1 MKKSIELKKGEFL
14 VNGKPFFIFSG
25 EIHYFRI
32 ARRDWEDRI
41 KKAKDSGLNTFSSYI
56 PWAWHE
62 YKEGSFDFT
71 GRTKPERDLLGLF
84 ELLNKHGLYFFC
96 RPGPVTHGEIQGH
109 GVPLWLTQKYPEVRL
124 KKKDGSDFD
133 TMVVSHNNPFFL
145 KMVGKWYSKVMPIIA
160 KNQVT
165 RGGNVI
171 AVQLDN
177 EISMINWLA
186 KQFDYSENA
195 TQMYRGFLEEKYKT
209 IGKLNREYGS
219 CWASFGEVEQPDGNI
234 EESGMAAYWDWA
246 NFCRR
251 YYAVFYGSL
260 AAMAKKHGIN
270 VPLVA
275 NIAHFYDYSTCG
287 RGVHGMMTTSMFR
300 DFREYVPDV
309 VFGGAYQMR
318 RLDYENFHDVAL
330 LSETVKMITK
340 PGVPSIVVEMQSG
353 IMNDRP
359 RLYPSDVDLNLKTSA
374 GHGLNGINCYMFC
387 GGKSPKEL
395 AARSSYHEWQ
405 APVSADGSEKPHLQP
420 IRNFGRFLKANNSEL
435 AASRKACDLS
445 VGVYMPYYM
454 TEYMKGRLAD
464 DIASL
469 RDRLF
474 FDGIGRLL
482 VLAGFN
488 FNMIDIERAAQAE
501 INRARYLC
509 VFSLDFMDRATQL
522 KLASYV
528 KQGGKMLLNFQLPD
542 KDLLFRPETALA
554 DALGIEA
561 VGKTTDNIVDIY
573 GIDCLTDSWT
583 STFKAGGSKVLG
595 KVHGK
600 GMPCVIKKKAGK
612 GEAVVAGIGLPHTFD
627 YHVEIVRK
635 LCGELGLRIP
645 GGSPAP
651 EVHRVKR
658 VSAGAEFDFMMNYHD
673 EPKMAIVN
681 GQRTSLHNR
690 SGIIIKIEK

>member
-1 MKKSIELKKGEFL
+1 MKNSIELKRGEFI
-14 VNGKPFFIFSG
+14 VNGKPFFIYSG

-32 ARRDWEDRI
+32 RRRDWEDRI
-41 KKAKDSGLNTFSSYI
+41 KKAKDAGLNTFSSYI

-71 GRTKPERDLLGLF
+71 GKTLPERDLLGLF

-96 RPGPVTHGEIQGH
+96 RPGPVTHGEIMGH
-109 GVPLWLTQKYPEVRL
+109 GVPMWLTQNYPEVRL

-133 TMVVSHNNPFFL
+133 PTVVSHNNPFFL
-145 KMVGKWYSKVMPIIA
+145 KMVDRWYSKVMPIIA
-160 KNQVT
+160 RNQISK
-165 RGGNVI
+165 GGNVI

-186 KQFDYSENA
+186 KQFDYSETA
-195 TQMYRGFLEEKYKT
+195 TGMYREFLKKKFGTIEKLT
-209 IGKLNREYGS
+209 IENGTS
-219 CWASFGEVEQPDGNI
+219 WSSFDEIEQPDGYFK
-234 EESGMAAYWDWA
+234 EQDMRMYWDWA
-246 NFCRR
+246 AFCRV
-251 YYAVFYGSL
+251 YYAVFFKNL
-260 AAMAKKHGIN
+260 ADMARRYGIN
-270 VPLVA
+270 VPFVA

-300 DFREYVPDV
+300 DFRKYVPDV

-340 PGVPSIVVEMQSG
+340 PGIPSMVVEMQSG

-405 APVSADGSEKPHLQP
+405 APISADGSEKPHLQP
-420 IRNFGRFLKANNSEL
+420 IREFGEFLKKNNGEL
-435 AASRKACDLS
+435 AATKKVCDLS

-454 TEYMKGRLAD
+454 TEYLRGPLAEN
-464 DIASL
+464 IGSL
-469 RDRLF
+469 RDRFF
-474 FDGIGRLL
+474 FDGLGRLL

-488 FNMIDIERAAQAE
+488 FNMIDIERAPQSE
-501 INRARYLC
+501 IDKAKHLC
-509 VFSLDFMDRATQL
+509 VFSLDFMDKATQL
-522 KLASYV
+522 KLAAYV
-528 KQGGKMLLNFQLPD
+528 KQGGKLLLNFQVPD
-542 KDLLFRPETALA
+542 KDLSFKPETALA
-554 DALGIEA
+554 DALGVEIE
-561 VGKTTDNIVDIY
+561 GKSADNIVDIY

-583 STFKAGGSKVLG
+583 SSFKAKGAKVIAR
-595 KVHGK
+595 VHGK
-600 GMPCVIKKKAGK
+600 GKACAIKKKACR
-612 GEAVVAGIGLPHTFD
+612 GEAVIAGFGIPHTFD
-627 YHVEIVRK
+627 YHIDIVRK
-635 LCGELGLRIP
+635 LCGELGLSLP
-645 GGSPAP
+645 EGSPAP

-658 VSAGAEFDFMMNYHD
+658 SSGKAEFDFLLNYHD
-673 EPKMAIVN
+673 EPKVVTVN
-681 GQRTSLHNR
+681 GMRAALSNR
-690 SGIIIKIEK
+690 SGIIIKSEK